1 MQIMLMLGM
10 VICALAGE
18 QNNNKIVRSE
28 QIISNISYGKDSQQ
42 KLDLYL
48 PANRD
53 TAQTKLMVLIHGG
66 AWANG
71 DKADFAPYIAQLK
84 KQLPDYAFANINYR
98 LYNYNGQNK
107 FPTQEND
114 IKAAIEFLRSKR
126 AEYGFSDE
134 IVLLGASAGAH
145 LALLQG
151 YKNAD
156 QLKPKAIISFFGP
169 TDLEYLYHHPGYPA
183 IPSLLA
189 TITGA
194 TPQQNK
200 TLYQSYSPVNFVT
213 PRSAPTL
220 LLQGTADMLVPPV
233 QANRL
238 AHQLKEAGVV
248 HEVAMYKGAGH
259 GWTGAQLNDSFN
271 KIVRFLQANVP

>member
-1 MQIMLMLGM
+1 MQIMLLLGM
-10 VICALAGE
+10 VICAVAGK
-18 QNNNKIVRSE
+18 QNSDEIVRSE
-28 QIISNISYGKDSQQ
+28 QVISDISYGKDNQQ

-84 KQLPDYAFANINYR
+84 QQLPGYAFANINYR

-107 FPTQEND
+107 FPAQEND
-114 IKAAIEFLRSKR
+114 IKAAIEFLLSNR
-126 AEYGFSDE
+126 AAYGFSDD

-151 YKNAD
+151 YKNTGS
-156 QLKPKAIISFFGP
+156 LKPKAIISFFGP

-183 IPSLLA
+183 IPGLLA

-200 TLYQSYSPVNFVT
+200 ALYKSYSPVHYVT
-213 PRSAPTL
+213 SASAPTL
-220 LLQGTADMLVPPV
+220 LLQGTADMLVPPA
-233 QANRL
+233 QARRL
-238 AHQLKEAGVV
+238 ASELKEAGVV
-248 HEVAMYKGAGH
+248 HEVAMYEDAGH
-259 GWTGAQLNDSFN
+259 GWTGAKLHDSFN